1 MHTIKG
7 GGKET
12 GSSPFLLPP
21 ALLGL
26 FLLTL
31 NGRLAIGRHHNN
43 HVVFSF
49 SCVTSTII
57 KNKLTNKRQ
66 PTQLKLNTFLQNKLI
81 NRSKTLSFFKKFKM
95 ACVCKMYMLAINCR
109 TV

>member
-31 NGRLAIGRHHNN
+31 NGRLPIGRHHNN

-95 ACVCKMYMLAINCR
+95 ACVQNVYSL
-109 TV
+109 